1 MADSSETTTDEQE
14 EELEV
19 EAVESESDA
28 DEATLDMDAV
38 AERDGETE
46 TEALRERIEEQ
57 QEEIEELQ
65 DLMLDL
71 SVRVADDKGMGVC
84 PDCHGPVMKRK
95 RLIRR
100 STIECA
106 RCGRVFHEY

>member
-1 MADSSETTTDEQE
+1 MADTSETTAEDQE

-38 AERDGETE
+38 AEREGEAE

-71 SVRVADDKGMGVC
+71 SVRVADDQGMGVC
-84 PDCHGPVMKRK
+84 PDCHGPVTKRK
-95 RLIRR
+95 RLIRQ